1 MKEYPVRISFEA
13 TNIPTTVSVKT
24 KKEGESE
31 ELTHLTEGSF
41 EDTIIV
47 VWV

>member
-1 MKEYPVRISFEA
+1 MKA
-13 TNIPTTVSVKT
+13 
-24 KKEGESE
+24 KKEGESKE
-31 ELTHLTEGSF
+31 MTHLTEGSF

>member
-1 MKEYPVRISFEA
+1 MKA
-13 TNIPTTVSVKT
+13 

-31 ELTHLTEGSF
+31 EMTHLTEESF

>member
-1 MKEYPVRISFEA
+1 MKA
-13 TNIPTTVSVKT
+13 

-31 ELTHLTEGSF
+31 EMTHLTEGSF

-47 VWV
+47 VKFDYDFNSSSKKASTSIVSSP